1 MPGLL
6 ARHREASLSD
16 ILRAATAWEL
26 QSMLAPYIEKKTP
39 IEVIGSGSKARI
51 GRPMQTAATISTAS
65 MHGIWMYEPTEL
77 VMSAHGGTPLV
88 QIEAALA
95 GNNQMLAFEPTDIGP
110 TSGGARGTQTIGSV
124 FACNV
129 SGSRRIAIGAARDH
143 LLGIE
148 GVSGRG
154 ELFRAGGR
162 VMKNVTGYDL
172 CRGIAGS
179 WGTLAILTE
188 VTFKVLPAPEKTA
201 TLVYPDLPDDI
212 GVELMCAAMRLPY
225 EVCGTVH
232 LPKNVAGRLEHSA
245 LADQGQAVTALRIE
259 NFEKSVDYRTQALRE
274 ALKVYG
280 DPLVIGSMNSLE
292 FWGELRRLS
301 VMPYDEA
308 TCLWRISTAPM
319 MGPKVVASIRRH
331 MPAEVMYDWSGGL
344 VWIEVP
350 ASADAGSSDIRRAV
364 AVHGGHATL
373 IRADASVRASV
384 EVFQP
389 QSPLAERLMGGLKS
403 VFDPMRMLNPGR
415 MYANL

>member
-1 MPGLL
+1 M
-6 ARHREASLSD
+6 SD

-26 QSMLAPYIEKKTP
+26 QSMLAPYLEK
-39 IEVIGSGSKARI
+39 EVPVEIIGSGSKSSI
-51 GRPMQTAATISTAS
+51 GRPMQTAATLSTAS

-77 VMSAHGGTPLV
+77 VMSAQGGTPLV

-95 GNNQMLAFEPTDIGP
+95 SNNQMLAFEPTDLGP
-110 TSGGARGTQTIGSV
+110 TSGGARGTQTIASV
-124 FACNV
+124 FACNS
-129 SGSRRIAIGAARDH
+129 SGSRRVAIGAARDH

-148 GVSGRG
+148 GVNGRG
-154 ELFRAGGR
+154 EVFRAGGR

-201 TLVYPDLPDDI
+201 TLVYHDLPDDI
-212 GVELMCAAMRLPY
+212 GVELMCSAMRLPY
-225 EVCGTVH
+225 EVSGTVH
-232 LPKNVAGRLEHSA
+232 LPKTVAGRLEQSSLANQGHSI
-245 LADQGQAVTALRIE
+245 TALRIE
-259 NFEKSVDYRTQALRE
+259 NFEKSVDYRAEAMRE

-280 DPLVIGSMNSLE
+280 DPTVVGSMNSME
-292 FWGELRRLS
+292 FWNGLRHLS

-308 TCLWRISTAPM
+308 TCLWRVSTAPM
-319 MGPKVVASIRRH
+319 MGPRVVSSIRRH

-344 VWIEVP
+344 IWIEVP
-350 ASADAGSSDIRRAV
+350 ASADAGASDVRRAV

-373 IRADASVRASV
+373 IRADQSVRAAV

-389 QSPLAERLMGGLKS
+389 QSPLAERLMGGLKR

-415 MYANL
+415 MYANI

>member
-1 MPGLL
+1 M
-6 ARHREASLSD
+6 SD

-26 QSMLAPYIEKKTP
+26 QSMLAPYVEKKVP
-39 IEVIGSGSKARI
+39 VEIIGSGSKSRI
-51 GRPMQTAATISTAS
+51 GRPMQTAATLSTVS

-77 VMSAHGGTPLV
+77 VMSAHGGTPLA

-95 GNNQMLAFEPTDIGP
+95 SNNQMLAFEPTDLGP
-110 TSGGARGTQTIGSV
+110 ASGGPRGTQTIASV
-124 FACNV
+124 FACNS
-129 SGSRRIAIGAARDH
+129 SGSRRVAIGAARDH

-154 ELFRAGGR
+154 QLFNAGGR

-201 TLVYPDLPDDI
+201 TLVYHDLPDDI

-225 EVCGTVH
+225 EVSGTVH
-232 LPKNVAGRLEHSA
+232 LPKSVAGRLEHSS
-245 LADQGQAVTALRIE
+245 LADQCHAITALRIE
-259 NFEKSVDYRTQALRE
+259 NFEKSVDYRAQAMRE

-280 DPLVIGSMNSLE
+280 DPTIVGSMNSLE

-308 TCLWRISTAPM
+308 TCLWRVSTAPM
-319 MGPKVVASIRRH
+319 MGPKIVASIRRH

-344 VWIEVP
+344 IWIEVP
-350 ASADAGSSDIRRAV
+350 ASADAGASDVRRAV

-373 IRADASVRASV
+373 IRADQSVRAAV

-389 QSPLAERLMGGLKS
+389 QSPLAERLMGGLKV

-415 MYANL
+415 MYANI